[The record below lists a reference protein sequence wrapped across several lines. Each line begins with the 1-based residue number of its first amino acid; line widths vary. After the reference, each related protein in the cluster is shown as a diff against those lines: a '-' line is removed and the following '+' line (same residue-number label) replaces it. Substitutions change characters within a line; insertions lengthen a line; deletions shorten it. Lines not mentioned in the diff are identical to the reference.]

1 MVYCIS
7 KLCQVQPISP
17 YNLGYCMYFN
27 SKPVS
32 KVYFYFVLRAN
43 IRISHPIK
51 TEASLRLHKRIF
63 KCPVGNLKPYKNSPV
78 TFSTKLKVLLRTR
91 VNNNLF

>member
-1 MVYCIS
+1 MGANTMYYYEISQKTVGANAPTAPTLTTALDALGNKMVYCIS

-51 TEASLRLHKRIF
+51 I
-63 KCPVGNLKPYKNSPV
+63 
-78 TFSTKLKVLLRTR
+78 
-91 VNNNLF
+91 